1 MWTSIARNDSNN
13 VRIGLDMMSQH
24 TDMRMK
30 GCRDPGS
37 NPRISA
43 SLQDL
48 SDALLLE
55 QEILPRIQLLE
66 GTTRL
71 LLVTPA
77 ALEGVSL
84 SALPVAHRSGGRQG
98 EQVTGTLGSQFDRG
112 VATVPS
118 LGFACV
124 CRALQDKQRLQR
136 ADSGEVAG
144 TYGGKSKGV
153 RCAWRVV
160 SVGAPRAIFARW
172 EAKRVLQ
179 TFVDFGAGGQLLTGG
194 EAVLDDIQWAARPGR
209 CDVTGKWSEA
219 KAGGGQTWSSSV
231 VHFACHGRPVVDEEG
246 VERNEGEAKRR
257 RGLLLADNEM
267 LRTEDV
273 RQWDLSRCAL
283 VAMSVCSSALE
294 AFRLPRAFVHA
305 GCPCVVCW

>member
-1 MWTSIARNDSNN
+1 M
-13 VRIGLDMMSQH
+13 RIGLDMMSKH
-24 TDMRMK
+24 TDIRMK
-30 GCRDPGS
+30 GCREPGS
-37 NPRISA
+37 KPRLSA

-55 QEILPRIQLLE
+55 QEILPRIQLLG

-77 ALEGVSL
+77 ALEGVPL
-84 SALPVAHRSGGRQG
+84 SALPVAQGSGGRQG
-98 EQVTGTLGSQFDRG
+98 EQGTGTLGWQFDKG

-124 CRALQDKQRLQR
+124 CRALQDKQRLER
-136 ADSGEVAG
+136 GGSGEVAG
-144 TYGGKSKGV
+144 TDGGKSKGL

-160 SVGAPRAIFARW
+160 SVGAPRAVFSRW

-194 EAVLDDIQWAARPGR
+194 EAVLDDIRWATRPGR
-209 CDVTGKWSEA
+209 CDVIGKWGEA
-219 KAGGGQTWSSSV
+219 KAGEGQKRSSSV
-231 VHFACHGRPVVDEEG
+231 VHFACHGRPVDQEG
-246 VERNEGEAKRR
+246 VERNGGEAKRR

-294 AFRLPRAFVHA
+294 AFRLPRAFVQA